1 MSTFSGTITSREDLD
16 EHLRNWNYA
25 LVKPTA
31 YPWGW
36 FIEEGDIA
44 CETCAFKALEEGQVE
59 SIDYFSFDQPQSSG
73 ESCGYC
79 HEYIVEP
86 WCANCGTEGDKHNR
100 LMSRP
105 SGEICLCRECY
116 LTGLLTS
123 KEVYMWE
130 RGYE

>member
-1 MSTFSGTITSREDLD
+1 MSTFYGTVHSREELE
-16 EHLRNWNYA
+16 EHLRNWPMW

-44 CETCAFKALEEGQVE
+44 CEKCAFEALEEGRVE
-59 SIDYFSFDQPQSSG
+59 SIDYFSFDQPMSSG

-86 WCANCGTEGDKHNR
+86 WCSNCTNEGDEHNR
-100 LMSRP
+100 MMFHP
-105 SGEICLCRECY
+105 SGEDALCRRCY

-123 KEVYMWE
+123 EKVHMWE